1 MKIIIIGGVAGGATT
16 ATRLRRLNEN
26 AQIIMIERGKHISF
40 ANCGLP
46 YYIGDVIQE
55 KQDLLLQTPES
66 FKERFSVDV
75 RVCQEVIQINRK
87 EKKVVIRKLQN
98 QENWKK
104 DLKEDSKENLKKNP
118 EEIYEETYD
127 KLVIAT
133 GAEPINPYKNV
144 ETDQI
149 KTLRSVE
156 DAVEI
161 RKMIKERNL
170 SHVTII
176 GGGYIGVEMAENL
189 KHYQDISIAI
199 VEKAPHLIGSL
210 DQDMASFVQKKLQ
223 KNGIQ
228 LFLNN
233 SVTEIQTKPVIK
245 QENKKTSQN
254 ECEVPNNLIPKHNLT
269 LYLENNQTIETDFV
283 ILCIGV
289 KPESSLAKECGL
301 ETNQR
306 GSILVNEFMQTND
319 NDIYALGDAVA
330 VTNYV
335 TQEQAYIPL
344 AGPANRQAR
353 VVADHISN
361 RQTTYQGTIG
371 SSILKVFDSN
381 LGITGINEQTCKTY
395 NIPYKVMIISP
406 YSHATYYP
414 GATQM
419 TIKALYEPQTGKI
432 LGAQIWGRDAVDKIT
447 DILATAIKMHMTAYD
462 LEELELSYAPPFS
475 SAKSPVNIL
484 GNAIENELHHLVET
498 ITWQEVEKTE
508 NPYILDVRTEEEYE
522 HSHLSNAI
530 LIPLDELRQRLNEL
544 DKTKTILVHCHTGL
558 RSYIACR
565 ILSQNGFKCKNIMGG
580 YYFYKN
586 ANLTPAK

>member
-1 MKIIIIGGVAGGATT
+1 MKIVIIGGVAGGATT
-16 ATRLRRLNEN
+16 ATRLRRLNEDV
-26 AQIIMIERGKHISF
+26 QIIIIERGKHISF

-66 FKERFSVDV
+66 FKERFAVDV

-98 QENWKK
+98 QENLKK
-104 DLKEDSKENLKKNP
+104 DLKENLKEKSEKDLENNSPKKWKEDLKENLKKSA

-144 ETDQI
+144 VTNQI

-161 RKMIKERNL
+161 KKMIKERNL
-170 SHVTII
+170 RHVTII

-189 KHYQDISIAI
+189 KHYQNISIAI
-199 VEKAPHLIGSL
+199 VEKAPHVIGPL

-319 NDIYALGDAVA
+319 TDIYALGDAVA

-335 TQEQAYIPL
+335 TKQQAYIPL

-353 VVADHISN
+353 VVADHIN
-361 RQTTYQGTIG
+361 YIENYKEAKEETTNQEENNEKEQDFNKQTTYQGTIG

-381 LGITGINEQTCKTY
+381 LGITGINEQTCKTH

-475 SAKSPVNIL
+475 SAKSPLNIL
-484 GNAIENELHHLVET
+484 
-498 ITWQEVEKTE
+498 
-508 NPYILDVRTEEEYE
+508 
-522 HSHLSNAI
+522 
-530 LIPLDELRQRLNEL
+530 
-544 DKTKTILVHCHTGL
+544 
-558 RSYIACR
+558 
-565 ILSQNGFKCKNIMGG
+565 
-580 YYFYKN
+580 
-586 ANLTPAK
+586 

>member
-1 MKIIIIGGVAGGATT
+1 MNTKSVNYEAKKSLSNIKIIKEERYTMKIVIIGGVAGGATT

-75 RVCQEVIQINRK
+75 VIQINRK

-233 SVTEIQTKPVIK
+233 SVTEIQ
-245 QENKKTSQN
+245 
-254 ECEVPNNLIPKHNLT
+254 NNLIPKHSLT

-371 SSILKVFDSN
+371 SSILKVFD
-381 LGITGINEQTCKTY
+381 
-395 NIPYKVMIISP
+395 
-406 YSHATYYP
+406 
-414 GATQM
+414 
-419 TIKALYEPQTGKI
+419 
-432 LGAQIWGRDAVDKIT
+432 
-447 DILATAIKMHMTAYD
+447 
-462 LEELELSYAPPFS
+462 APS
-475 SAKSPVNIL
+475 
-484 GNAIENELHHLVET
+484 G
-498 ITWQEVEKTE
+498 
-508 NPYILDVRTEEEYE
+508 
-522 HSHLSNAI
+522 
-530 LIPLDELRQRLNEL
+530 
-544 DKTKTILVHCHTGL
+544 
-558 RSYIACR
+558 
-565 ILSQNGFKCKNIMGG
+565 
-580 YYFYKN
+580 
-586 ANLTPAK
+586 